1 MVDGGKEKGTARTV
15 FHAAVFLF
23 FLVRW
28 ISGLSLPQQRISR
41 LPGVN
46 RNCQLASMHDCI
58 CSPSQLARAPSCTKY
73 ILGEEKACK
82 LGMRIELRLGDQG
95 GILIIVIESRIGLE
109 RRGGHGNF
117 IYAYPLQLS
126 EEDRVCQLCGSS
138 S

>member
-15 FHAAVFLF
+15 FHASVFLL

-28 ISGLSLPQQRISR
+28 ISGLSLPRQRISR

-73 ILGEEKACK
+73 ILGEEKA
-82 LGMRIELRLGDQG
+82 LQARDENRIT
-95 GILIIVIESRIGLE
+95 SR
-109 RRGGHGNF
+109 RSRGYTDN
-117 IYAYPLQLS
+117 S
-126 EEDRVCQLCGSS
+126 DRKQDRPRKTGRAW
-138 S
+138 